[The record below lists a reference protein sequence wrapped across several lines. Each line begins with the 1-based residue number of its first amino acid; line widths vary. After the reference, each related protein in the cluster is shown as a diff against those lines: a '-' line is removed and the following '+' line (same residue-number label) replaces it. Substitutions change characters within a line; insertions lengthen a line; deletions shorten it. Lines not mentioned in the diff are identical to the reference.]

1 MHASRRKRT
10 YGTKKSTVT
19 PAAAAI
25 FGATSLAAHERSP
38 LADVTE
44 AFGNISISENNGRDV
59 DSEESEEEVL
69 VLDENETL
77 EGTNDESEDFS
88 FEI

>member
-1 MHASRRKRT
+1 MNASRRKRT

-25 FGATSLAAHERSP
+25 FGATALAARERSP

-44 AFGNISISENNGRDV
+44 AFSNVNISENSGREV
-59 DSEESEEEVL
+59 EIEESEEEVAA
-69 VLDENETL
+69 LDENETL
-77 EGTNDESEDFS
+77 EGTNDVTFMFS
-88 FEI
+88 DI